1 MQWIIFMALVITAAI
16 IFLQD
21 FIYRSVHALLFVL
34 LAVLGVTI
42 QLLHVPVQEFAV
54 NCLINVISVSI
65 QICITLAILRLSGK
79 KEILKMIG
87 PGDLLFLLCC
97 CLLFTPFSLL
107 FFLVTSFAASLLLHL
122 AFARN
127 SMYAQ
132 RGATVALAGW
142 QSLVLV
148 IVFCT
153 GILSGIELFTD
164 EWILN
169 FVYEY

>member
-1 MQWIIFMALVITAAI
+1 MQWIIFMAVIITAAI

-21 FIYRSVHALLFVL
+21 FLFRAVHGLLFALL
-34 LAVLGVTI
+34 AILGVVT
-42 QLLHVPVQEFAV
+42 QLLHVPVGEFAV

-65 QICITLAILRLSGK
+65 QIGITIAILRLSGK
-79 KEILKMIG
+79 TEILKMIG
-87 PGDLLFLLCC
+87 YGDLLFLLCC
-97 CLLFTPFSLL
+97 CLLFAPFSLL
-107 FFLVTSFAASLLLHL
+107 FFLVTSFSASLLLHL
-122 AFARN
+122 AFAR
-127 SMYAQ
+127 SKRYMQ

-153 GILSGIELFTD
+153 GVLSGLELFTD

-169 FVYEY
+169 FMYEY

>member
-1 MQWIIFMALVITAAI
+1 MQWIIFIAMIITAVI

-21 FIYRSVHALLFVL
+21 FLFRAVHGLLFALL
-34 LAVLGVTI
+34 AILGTAI
-42 QLLHVPVQEFAV
+42 QLLYVPIGEFAV

-65 QICITLAILRLSGK
+65 QIGITAAILRLSGRTGF
-79 KEILKMIG
+79 LKMIG

-97 CLLFTPFSLL
+97 CLLFAPFSLL
-107 FFLVTSFAASLLLHL
+107 FFLVTSFAGSLLLHL

-127 SMYAQ
+127 KVYKKS
-132 RGATVALAGW
+132 GATVALAGW
-142 QSLVLV
+142 QSLMLV

-153 GILSGIELFTD
+153 GVLSGTELFTD

-169 FVYEY
+169 FLYAY